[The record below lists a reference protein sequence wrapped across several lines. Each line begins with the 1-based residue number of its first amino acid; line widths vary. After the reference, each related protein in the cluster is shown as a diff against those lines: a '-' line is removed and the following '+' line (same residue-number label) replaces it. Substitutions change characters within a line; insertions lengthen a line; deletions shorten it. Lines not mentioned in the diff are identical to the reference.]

1 MLQDRITPP
10 FFSVIVTSFNAGDKL
25 KKTVESILAQTCRD
39 LEIVVQDACS
49 EDDSFRALDACLK
62 AENKSEHI
70 PVRLAQKKDKGIYD
84 GMNLA
89 LQRAVG
95 RYVYF
100 LNCGDYLHDGEVLS
114 KVKEEIHKREEN
126 APEENAR
133 IFYGNVLERRS
144 GEEVAANPRMTD
156 FALFRNIPCHQACFY
171 DRRLFE
177 RRAFD
182 LRYKVRADYEHFL
195 WAHYEAKA
203 EMICLPVLIAD
214 YEGGGFSETK
224 EGRKTSKMEHRQIT
238 EQYMPKEMVRKY
250 RRRMILTLQPLREWL
265 AHAPFTGVVYNA
277 LKRRIYNRKL

>member
-1 MLQDRITPP
+1 MSEQKKTPP

-39 LEIVVQDACS
+39 AEIVVQDACS

-62 AENKSEHI
+62 TENHPEHMH
-70 PVRLAQKKDKGIYD
+70 VRLAQKKDKGIYD

-100 LNCGDYLHDGEVLS
+100 LNCGDYLHDSEVLS
-114 KVKEEIHKREEN
+114 KVKEEILKREET
-126 APEENAR
+126 AADEGAK
-133 IFYGNVLERRS
+133 IFYGNVLEMRS
-144 GEEVAANPRMTD
+144 GAEVAANPEMTD

-177 RRAFD
+177 GRAFD

-203 EMICLPVLIAD
+203 DMICLPLLIAD

-224 EGRKTSKMEHRQIT
+224 EGREISKAEHRQIT
-238 EQYMPKEMVRKY
+238 EQYMPPELVKKY

-265 AHAPFTGVVYNA
+265 AHAPVTGALYNA
-277 LKRRIYNRKL
+277 LKRRVYNRKT